1 MTSGRLDGR
10 LSDRAVLDAADA
22 LTGRPPTHWAAALTG
37 DPGLDVAALDAR
49 MVELHRRRFGPLL
62 EARTRC
68 EECGEE
74 LELSLPAGELVAE
87 AGGEAPLAVPVAGL
101 ELELRPPRPDD
112 LAAVA
117 AEPGAERA
125 RALLAERCV
134 VAARPAGA
142 AEPAGTAAAAVP
154 SPLPPEAVDAI
165 GEALAARD
173 PAGGSRLR
181 LTCPAC
187 GREWEEALDLPWIVG
202 SELASEAERIA
213 AQVHAL
219 ASAYGWTEAEVLS
232 LPAARRRRYL
242 ELVTA

>member
-22 LTGRPPTHWAAALTG
+22 LAGCPSTHWAAALL
-37 DPGLDVAALDAR
+37 DDAEALDVAALDAR

-68 EECGEE
+68 GECGEE
-74 LELSLPAGELVAE
+74 LELSLPAGELAAE
-87 AGGEAPLAVPVAGL
+87 ASGEAPLGVSAAGL
-101 ELELRPPRPDD
+101 ELELRGPRPDD

-117 AEPGAERA
+117 AEPDSERA

-134 VAARPAGA
+134 VAGA
-142 AEPAGTAAAAVP
+142 EG
-154 SPLPPEAVDAI
+154 PLPPEAVDAI
-165 GEALAARD
+165 AEALAALD
-173 PAGGSRLR
+173 PVGGSRLR

-187 GREWEEALDLPWIVG
+187 GREWEEALDIPWIVG
-202 SELASEAERIA
+202 SELTSEAERIA

-219 ASAYGWTEAEVLS
+219 AFAYGWTEAEVLS

>member
-1 MTSGRLDGR
+1 MTSSRLDGR

-22 LTGRPPTHWAAALTG
+22 LAGRPPTHWAAAL
-37 DPGLDVAALDAR
+37 LDDAEAADLATLDAR

-87 AGGEAPLAVPVAGL
+87 SSDEAPLAVAAAGL

-117 AEPGAERA
+117 AEPDPERA

-134 VAARPAGA
+134 VTGA
-142 AEPAGTAAAAVP
+142 EGE
-154 SPLPPEAVDAI
+154 LPPEAVAAI
-165 GEALAARD
+165 AEALAARD
-173 PAGGSRLR
+173 PVGGSRLR
-181 LTCPAC
+181 LACPAC